1 MHRRGTAALGA
12 ALIVAMAL
20 PAAGVLAQDDPSAS
34 PAAPAT
40 AAPGSPAPSAPAASE
55 APGASAE
62 TGNRI
67 PLPNGWQ
74 PEGITSDGDTLYVGS
89 LVNGAIWRGSVAV
102 T

>member
-1 MHRRGTAALGA
+1 MRRRGTAALGA
-12 ALIVAMAL
+12 ALIVAMAM

-34 PAAPAT
+34 PAAPET
-40 AAPGSPAPSAPAASE
+40 TAPGTPAPGTPAASAPAASE
-55 APGASAE
+55 VPGATAA

-89 LVNGAIWRGSVAV
+89 LVNGAI
-102 T
+102 